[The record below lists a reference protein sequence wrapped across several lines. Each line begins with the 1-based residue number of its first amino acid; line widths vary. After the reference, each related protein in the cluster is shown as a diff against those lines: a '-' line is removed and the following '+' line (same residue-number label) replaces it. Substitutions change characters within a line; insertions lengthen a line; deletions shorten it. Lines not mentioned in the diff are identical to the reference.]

1 MVTRKKFDYEINHL
15 KKDIGEMAEAVSE
28 TVHTMEALIKHP
40 DVVQSKEL
48 VEHDKYINELQKNIE
63 TRCLSLLLKQQ
74 PVARDL
80 RLVSTGL
87 KVVTDL
93 ERIGDQCADIA
104 EITILTK
111 MDDLYTKLPHIA
123 SMLDHI
129 VEMMEQLTSAV
140 KNEDVELAKETRQK
154 DQKINILFDK
164 CKKDV
169 VMLIKEDEGNIDYY
183 LDFLMISKY
192 LEKIGDH
199 IKNVCEWIE
208 FNETGMIDNF
218 KLV

>member
-15 KKDIGEMAEAVSE
+15 KKDIGEMAEAVNE

-40 DVVQSKEL
+40 DVAQSKEL

-104 EITILTK
+104 EITVLTK

-129 VEMMEQLTSAV
+129 VEMMEQLTAAV

-154 DQKINILFDK
+154 DQKINALFDK

-169 VMLIKEDEGNIDYY
+169 VMLIKQDEENIDYY

>member
-15 KKDIGEMAEAVSE
+15 KKDIGEMAEAVNE

-40 DVVQSKEL
+40 DVAQSKEL

-104 EITILTK
+104 EITVLTK

-154 DQKINILFDK
+154 DQKINALFDK

-169 VMLIKEDEGNIDYY
+169 VMLIKQDEENIDYY

>member
-15 KKDIGEMAEAVSE
+15 KKDIGEMAEAVNE
-28 TVHTMEALIKHP
+28 TVRTMEALIKHP
-40 DVVQSKEL
+40 DVTQSKEL

-104 EITILTK
+104 EITVLTK

-129 VEMMEQLTSAV
+129 TEMMDQLTLAV
-140 KNEDVELAKETRQK
+140 KNEDIELAKTTRQK
-154 DQKINILFDK
+154 DQKINALFDK

-169 VMLIKEDEGNIDYY
+169 VMLIKQNEENIDYY

>member
-15 KKDIGEMAEAVSE
+15 KKDIGEMAEAVNE

-40 DVVQSKEL
+40 DVAQSKEL

-104 EITILTK
+104 EITVLTK
-111 MDDLYTKLPHIA
+111 MNDLYTKLPHIA

-129 VEMMEQLTSAV
+129 VEMMEQLTAAV
-140 KNEDVELAKETRQK
+140 KNEDVELARETRQK
-154 DQKINILFDK
+154 DQKINALFDK

-169 VMLIKEDEGNIDYY
+169 VILIKQDEENIDYY

>member
-1 MVTRKKFDYEINHL
+1 MVTRKRFDYEINHL
-15 KKDIGEMAEAVSE
+15 KNDISEMVEVVCD
-28 TVHTMEALIKHP
+28 TVHTMENLIKHM
-40 DVVQSKEL
+40 DKSQSKSL
-48 VEHDKYINELQKNIE
+48 VENDKDINELQKNIE

-104 EITILTK
+104 EIIMQTNIQDIYTRLTH
-111 MDDLYTKLPHIA
+111 LS

-129 VEMMEQLTSAV
+129 VDMMENLTIAV
-140 KNEDVELAKETRQK
+140 KNNDLELAKTTRSK
-154 DQKINILFDK
+154 DEKINTLFDL

-169 VMLIKEDEGNIDYY
+169 VMLIKEDESHVDEC
-183 LDFLMISKY
+183 LDLLMISKY

-208 FNETGMIDNF
+208 FNETGMIDEF

>member
-15 KKDIGEMAEAVSE
+15 KKDIGEMAEAVNE

-40 DVVQSKEL
+40 DVAQSKEL

-93 ERIGDQCADIA
+93 ERIGDQCADIT
-104 EITILTK
+104 EITVLTK

-129 VEMMEQLTSAV
+129 VEMMEQLTAAV
-140 KNEDVELAKETRQK
+140 KNEDVELARETRQK
-154 DQKINILFDK
+154 DQKINVLFDK

-169 VMLIKEDEGNIDYY
+169 VILIKQDEENIDYY

>member
-1 MVTRKKFDYEINHL
+1 MVTRKRFDYEINHL
-15 KKDIGEMAEAVSE
+15 KNDISEMVEVVCD
-28 TVHTMEALIKHP
+28 TVHTMENLIKHM
-40 DVVQSKEL
+40 DKSQSKSL
-48 VEHDKYINELQKNIE
+48 VENDKDINELQKNIE

-104 EITILTK
+104 EIIMQTNIQDIYTRLTH
-111 MDDLYTKLPHIA
+111 LS

-129 VEMMEQLTSAV
+129 VDMMENLTIAV
-140 KNEDVELAKETRQK
+140 KNNDLELAKTTRSK
-154 DQKINILFDK
+154 DEKINILFDL

-169 VMLIKEDEGNIDYY
+169 VMLIKEDESHVDEC
-183 LDFLMISKY
+183 LDLLMISKY

-208 FNETGMIDNF
+208 FNETGMIDEF

>member
-15 KKDIGEMAEAVSE
+15 KNDITNMAEVVNE
-28 TVHTMEALIKHP
+28 TVHTLENTIKHP
-40 DVVQSKEL
+40 NNNQFKQL
-48 VEHDKYINELQKNIE
+48 IEHDKYINELQKNIE

-74 PVARDL
+74 PVASDL

-104 EITILTK
+104 ELIVSSQREDLFTK
-111 MDDLYTKLPHIA
+111 MPHIP
-123 SMLDHI
+123 SMLNHTSKM
-129 VEMMEQLTSAV
+129 VEQATIAM
-140 KNEDVELAKETRQK
+140 KNKDVELAKSTRSK
-154 DQKINILFDK
+154 DKEINGLFK
-164 CKKDV
+164 QCKEDIV
-169 VMLIKEDEGNIDYY
+169 ELIKNDEDNIDLY

-199 IKNVCEWIE
+199 VKNICEWVE
-208 FNETGMIDNF
+208 FNVTGTIDDF

>member
-15 KKDIGEMAEAVSE
+15 KQDIGEMAEAVND
-28 TVHTMEALIKHP
+28 TVHTMEELIKHP
-40 DVVQSKEL
+40 DISQSREL
-48 VEHDKYINELQKNIE
+48 IEHDKYINELQKNIE

-93 ERIGDQCADIA
+93 ERIADQCADIA
-104 EITILTK
+104 EITVLTK
-111 MDDLYTKLPHIA
+111 MDDLYIKLPHIA

-129 VEMMEQLTSAV
+129 GDMMEQVSQAIQEE
-140 KNEDVELAKETRQK
+140 NVELAKITRQK
-154 DQKINILFDK
+154 DQKINELFDQ

-169 VMLIKEDEGNIDYY
+169 VLLIKQDEQNIDYY

-208 FNETGMIDNF
+208 FNETGIINHF

>member
-15 KKDIGEMAEAVSE
+15 KKDIGEMAEAVNE

-40 DVVQSKEL
+40 DVAQSKEL

-104 EITILTK
+104 EITVLTK

-129 VEMMEQLTSAV
+129 VEMMEQLTAAV
-140 KNEDVELAKETRQK
+140 KNEDVELARETRQK
-154 DQKINILFDK
+154 DQKINALFDK

-169 VMLIKEDEGNIDYY
+169 VILIKQDEENIDYY

>member
-15 KKDIGEMAEAVSE
+15 KKDIGEMAEAVNE

-40 DVVQSKEL
+40 DVAQSKEL

-104 EITILTK
+104 EITVLTK

-129 VEMMEQLTSAV
+129 VEMMEQLTAAV
-140 KNEDVELAKETRQK
+140 KNEDVGLAKETRQK
-154 DQKINILFDK
+154 DQKINALFDK

-169 VMLIKEDEGNIDYY
+169 VMLIKQDEENIDYY

>member
-15 KKDIGEMAEAVSE
+15 KKDIGEMAEAVNE

-40 DVVQSKEL
+40 DVAQSKEL

-104 EITILTK
+104 EITVLTK

-129 VEMMEQLTSAV
+129 VEMMEQLTAAV

-154 DQKINILFDK
+154 DQKINLLFDK

-169 VMLIKEDEGNIDYY
+169 VILIKQDEENIDYY

>member
-15 KKDIGEMAEAVSE
+15 KKDIGEMAEAVNE

-40 DVVQSKEL
+40 DVSQSKEL

-104 EITILTK
+104 EITVLTK

-123 SMLDHI
+123 SMLEHI
-129 VEMMEQLTSAV
+129 VEMMEQLTAAV
-140 KNEDVELAKETRQK
+140 KNEDVELARETRQK
-154 DQKINILFDK
+154 DQKINALFDK

-169 VMLIKEDEGNIDYY
+169 VILIKQDEENIDYY